1 MSKLTSKQRKKLPSS
16 VFAEPGKR
24 KYPLDTKNRAKN
36 ALARVSQHGSPAE
49 KAAVRRKVHGKF
61 PGIAVSGLKKTA
73 SKKKGSRK
81 RAISKR

>member
-1 MSKLTSKQRKKLPSS
+1 MAKLTAAKRNKLPSS

-73 SKKKGSRK
+73 KKKTGSRK
-81 RAISKR
+81 RAMSKG